1 MIELQREAGLQTV
14 TDGEFR
20 RTSWHMDF
28 IYSLGGIEQVDGET
42 IHVQFHSEEGEYD
55 YSPPAMRVAAQVR
68 LPRHDLRRR
77 VHGSCATT
85 PAIGRRRS

>member
-1 MIELQREAGLQTV
+1 MPGLRTV

-28 IYSLGGIEQVDGET
+28 IYSLGGVRQVEGESL
-42 IHVQFHSEEGEYD
+42 HVQFRNEEGEYD
-55 YSPPAMRVAAQVR
+55 YAPPAMRVAEQGA

-77 VHGSCATT
+77 VHVPARQRAATT
-85 PAIGRRRS
+85 RRRS